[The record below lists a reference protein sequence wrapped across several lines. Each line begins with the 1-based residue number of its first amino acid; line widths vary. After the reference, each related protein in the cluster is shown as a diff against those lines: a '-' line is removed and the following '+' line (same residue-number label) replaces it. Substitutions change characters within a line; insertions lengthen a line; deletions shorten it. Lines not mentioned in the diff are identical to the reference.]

1 MKTFFTTIWNWIKKL
16 DTDTLRTPGTNKYS
30 RKSLT
35 TLLALVNAVAMGW
48 WLLLAEKG
56 TVNIYSISVF
66 YGFLGLGGG
75 ALALTVVDKLR
86 K

>member
-1 MKTFFTTIWNWIKKL
+1 MKFFSTIWSWIKKL
-16 DTDTLRTPGTNKYS
+16 DSDTLRNSETNRYS

-35 TLLALVNAVAMGW
+35 ALLAMVNAVAMGW

-75 ALALTVVDKLR
+75 TLALTVVDKL
-86 K
+86 KNK

>member
-1 MKTFFTTIWNWIKKL
+1 MKFFTTIWKWLKKL
-16 DTDTLRTPGTNKYS
+16 DSDTLRTPDTGKYS

-35 TLLALVNAVAMGW
+35 ALLAMLNAVAMGW

-75 ALALTVVDKLR
+75 TLALTVIDKLR

>member
-1 MKTFFTTIWNWIKKL
+1 MNFFTTIWKWLKKL
-16 DTDTLRTPGTNKYS
+16 DSDTLRNPDTGKYS

-35 TLLALVNAVAMGW
+35 TLLSMLNAVAMGW

-75 ALALTVVDKLR
+75 TLALTVIDKLR

>member
-1 MKTFFTTIWNWIKKL
+1 MKFFTTIWKWLKKL
-16 DTDTLRTPGTNKYS
+16 DSDTLRNPDTGKYS

-35 TLLALVNAVAMGW
+35 TLLAMINAVAMGW

-56 TVNIYSISVF
+56 TVNVYSISVF

-75 ALALTVVDKLR
+75 TLALTVIDKIR